1 MLKDFKKNDKNWPKK
16 SKIKKYI
23 YLAIFRKKHF
33 FQLKVILHKLEKN
46 PLIESQLIRIPKRNS
61 AAGLLCYIE
70 VTYWVTRA
78 ATTGCFASPPA
89 CLSGFPGTSEGIQGP
104 SPKHR

>member
-1 MLKDFKKNDKNWPKK
+1 MRQ
-16 SKIKKYI
+16 
-23 YLAIFRKKHF
+23 LAF
-33 FQLKVILHKLEKN
+33 HKEKEVMHYGIGWKG
-46 PLIESQLIRIPKRNS
+46 PLIETQLIRNPKRNS
-61 AAGLLCYIE
+61 AARLLCYIE

-89 CLSGFPGTSEGIQGP
+89 CLSGFPGTSEGIPGP